1 MCPHIFHLKFTVADP
16 RASRKSI
23 RRREARKA
31 AKREAAYF
39 LSHEE
44 HMDYDRNAALG
55 VPVGSGAMESQ
66 CSQNQ
71 NRFKRRGQFWSDEGF
86 AAFMETYVRYTNGE
100 LEYCFLKRAAA

>member
-1 MCPHIFHLKFTVADP
+1 
-16 RASRKSI
+16 
-23 RRREARKA
+23 
-31 AKREAAYF
+31 
-39 LSHEE
+39 
-44 HMDYDRNAALG
+44 MDYDRNAALG
-55 VPVGSGAMESQ
+55 VPIGSGAMESQ